1 VSRAARLLELLQVL
15 RRYHYPVT
23 GTALASELGIS
34 LRTLYR
40 DIGSLQAQGA
50 TIDGEAGVGYRLRP
64 GFALPPLMFATDEL
78 EALALGSRWVAQ
90 QGDTQLSL
98 AARNA
103 LAKIASVLP
112 TTLREELDSSAMLV
126 GPAKPGSTVV
136 CDLAVVRRAIRT
148 ERKLSI
154 AYRDRESRES
164 RRKIWPFA
172 LGFFEEVRVIAAWC
186 ETRLAYRHFR
196 ADRIQELAIMD
207 ERYPR
212 KRTAL
217 LREWRDREKIPPGE

>member
-15 RRYHYPVT
+15 RRYRYPVT

-64 GFALPPLMFATDEL
+64 GFTLPPLMFATDEL
-78 EALALGSRWVAQ
+78 EALVLGSRWVAQ
-90 QGDTQLSL
+90 QGDTQHSL
-98 AARNA
+98 AACNA

-112 TTLREELDSSAMLV
+112 TALRDELDSSTMLV
-126 GPAKPGSTVV
+126 GPARPRPAMV

-148 ERKLSI
+148 ERKLRI
-154 AYRDRESRES
+154 FYQDQESRAS
-164 RRKIWPFA
+164 QRTIWPFA
-172 LGFFEEVRVIAAWC
+172 LGFFHEIRVIAAWC
-186 ETRLAYRHFR
+186 EIRMDYRHFR
-196 ADRIQELAIMD
+196 ADRIQKLAIME

-212 KRTAL
+212 KRTTL
-217 LREWRDREKIPPGE
+217 LREWREQKQIPPS